1 MNCIKE
7 AVVISNKYKFGG
19 SGMKAWE
26 MAQDIFANARP
37 VIRKEEEQTWTDNV
51 DVSCFYDDN
60 LSLDWG
66 SNVPGSG
73 APEKIM
79 VAAVQATENKGLK
92 VSEKGYALLQEGLK
106 AHEEKNFVKLH
117 EVSALLRRELAQA
130 VKDPDSDYWNYTVY
144 KDFSQYESAVKFP
157 EAVPVDISS
166 EKFKEQI
173 RGAWLSQF
181 IGGAMGTMV
190 EGYTSHKL
198 QEVFGDVRGYLREPN
213 TYNDDI
219 TFELAFL
226 DAFLSKGYEVTS
238 EDIAL
243 SWVGLIPCGWSA
255 EELAIR
261 NIKNGIFPPESGTYR
276 NPFNEWIGA
285 QMRAGI
291 CGMAAPGNPHLAA
304 TLAWRDGEV
313 SHANNGILGEVFNA
327 VMTSLSFVEKDI
339 KEVVREALTMIPK
352 DSEYYSVVSYAQDC
366 CQKYPSWQE
375 ALADC
380 QERYK
385 KYNWI
390 HAYPNACCEVIAL
403 LYGKGDFRETLHIIT
418 MCGIDVDCNAGMIM
432 PLLTIQQGMG
442 IIPEELIHPAFQRL
456 DTYMRGR
463 FRSVSLDELVDDT
476 LYSIKKANK

>member
-1 MNCIKE
+1 
-7 AVVISNKYKFGG
+7 
-19 SGMKAWE
+19 MKAWE
-26 MAQDIFANARP
+26 MAQDIFTNARP
-37 VIRKEEEQTWTDNV
+37 VIRQKGEQTWTDNV
-51 DVSCFYDDN
+51 DVSGFYDDN

-92 VSEKGYALLQEGLK
+92 VSEEGYRLLQEGLK
-106 AHEEKNFVKLH
+106 AHEEKDFVKLH

-130 VKDPDSDYWNYTVY
+130 KKDPNSLYWNYTVY
-144 KDFSQYESAVKFP
+144 ESFNQYADFVKFP
-157 EAVPVDISS
+157 KKIPIDISS
-166 EKFKEQI
+166 DAFKEQI
-173 RGAWLSQF
+173 RGAWLSQLV
-181 IGGAMGTMV
+181 GGAMGTMV
-190 EGYTSHKL
+190 EGYTSRNLK
-198 QEVFGDVRGYLREPN
+198 EAFGDVKGYLREPN

-226 DAFLSKGYEVTS
+226 DAFMAKGYELTS
-238 EDIAL
+238 QDIAL

-261 NIKNGIFPPESGTYR
+261 NIKNGIFPPESGTFR

-291 CGMAAPGNPHLAA
+291 CGMVSPGDPGLAA
-304 TLAWRDGEV
+304 ELAWKDGQV

-327 VMTSLSFVEKDI
+327 VMTSMAFVESDI
-339 KEVVREALTMIPK
+339 REVVRKAIDLIPK
-352 DSEYYSVVSYAQDC
+352 DSEYYSVVSFAWDC
-366 CQKYPSWQE
+366 CYKYSSWEE
-375 ALADC
+375 ALAVC

-403 LYGKGDFRETLHIIT
+403 LFGNGDFRETLHIVT

-432 PLLTIQQGMG
+432 PLLTIQQGMS
-442 IIPEELIHPAFQRL
+442 IIPEELLHPAFHRL

-463 FRSVSLDELVDDT
+463 FRSISLDQLVDDT